1 MSDLVIPDYLNE
13 DADTIQARMNELA
26 PGGIS
31 TIEGDIFYDA
41 TRPSALEKSRLEKI
55 QLQNILRMAFPQT
68 ATGAYLE
75 YIGEWHGI
83 YKTAATKST
92 GSLQVTGTVG
102 TPIVAGT
109 LFGTPSTSEK
119 SSIQFEV
126 LNSLTIDSTGSA
138 EVDVKC
144 TTAGIV
150 GNVEPNTIILLIGNM
165 SGIKSITNTSKFTG
179 GTDIED
185 EEHYRARIIAAEQ
198 EENLSGADSDYIK
211 WAKEVDGA
219 GSAYVIEEW
228 AGPGTVKVLVLDA
241 NGQPATAEL
250 IKAVKDYIYPDKL
263 PGKNRGGKAPVGA
276 VVTIYTALTLGIY
289 VKAKFTFTSGFSPDS
304 VLSAMKGDI
313 SSYLAK
319 ITISGTVNYNV
330 IHSIVGAYIE
340 SAKGIDDFEDLTIN
354 DGTTNIKLVDQ
365 VAVIGEVVNI
375 T

>member
-1 MSDLVIPDYLNE
+1 MADITIPDYLNE
-13 DADTIQARMNELA
+13 SADTVHARMLEFA
-26 PGGIS
+26 PDNVT
-31 TIEGDIFYDA
+31 TIEGDIFWDT
-41 TRPSALEKSRLEKI
+41 TRPSAEEKSRLEKI

-68 ATGAYLE
+68 ATGVYLE
-75 YIGEWHGI
+75 YIGEWHGV

-138 EVDVKC
+138 EIEVQC

-150 GNVEPNTIILLIGNM
+150 GNVEANTITLLIGNIN
-165 SGIKSITNTSKFTG
+165 GIKSVTNASKFTG

-185 EEHYRARIIAAEQ
+185 EEHYRTRVIAAEQ
-198 EENLSGADSDYIK
+198 EENLSGADSDYVT
-211 WAKEVDGA
+211 WALEVNGT

-263 PGKNRGGKAPVGA
+263 PGKNRGGKAPIGA
-276 VVTIYTALTLGIY
+276 VVTIDTATTLGIY

-304 VLSAMKGDI
+304 VLSAMEDDI

-340 SAKGIDDFEDLTIN
+340 SAKGIDDFENLTIN
-354 DGTTNIKLVDQ
+354 DGITNIKLVDQ